1 MLVHHR
7 IECRISMIQF
17 TTTLHKFD
25 KKGEKTGWTYLEI
38 SAKQANQLNANC
50 KVSFRIKGTID
61 SHAFQKTA
69 LLPMG
74 DGKFI
79 LPFNAAM
86 RKATG
91 KKLSDK
97 IKVTME
103 VDDRK
108 LEISAD
114 LMKCLKEDLM
124 AMEFFTS
131 LPKSHQNY
139 YSKWIDSAKTMQ
151 TKTKRIVV
159 CLTAFSKKQS
169 FAEMMREY
177 KKINF

>member
-1 MLVHHR
+1 
-7 IECRISMIQF
+7 MIQF
-17 TTTLHKFD
+17 TTTLYKFD
-25 KKGEKTGWTYLEI
+25 KQGEKTSWTYLEI
-38 SAKQANQLNANC
+38 SAKQAHQLNPNC

-61 SHAFQKTA
+61 SYRFQKTA

-91 KKLSDK
+91 KKLGDK
-97 IKVTME
+97 IKVMME
-103 VDDRK
+103 VDDHK
-108 LEISAD
+108 LEISPD
-114 LMKCLKEDLM
+114 LLKCLKEDPM
-124 AMEFFTS
+124 AMEFFSS

-139 YSKWIDSAKTMQ
+139 YSKWIDSAKTLQ

-159 CLTAFSKKQS
+159 CLTAFSKKQG
-169 FAEMMREY
+169 FGEMMREY
-177 KKINF
+177 KNPSF

>member
-1 MLVHHR
+1 
-7 IECRISMIQF
+7 MIQF

-103 VDDRK
+103 VDSRK

-114 LMKCLKEDLM
+114 LTKCLKEDPI
-124 AMEFFTS
+124 AMSFFTS

-139 YSKWIDSAKTMQ
+139 YSKWIEGAKTMQ

-159 CLTAFSKKQS
+159 CLTAFSKKES
-169 FAEMMREY
+169 FGEMMREY
-177 KKINF
+177 KKANF